1 MHNIIVNNYSKH
13 IAIIGAGISGLAL
26 GLILKKA
33 NIPVVIFEKSNDIS
47 DYGAGI
53 SISSNGIKVLKYLN
67 IYDEVIAFSKNPK
80 EAVYF
85 SGNKKIN
92 NFIVDVITT
101 SRQTLYKVLYSNY
114 KQLDGEILFNHQLN
128 DIDTSDIEPLTNPL
142 EKTAKTRDD
151 IVTAD
156 NLKKEL
162 LEIAPSSN
170 EDYFLVPRVVE

>member
-1 MHNIIVNNYSKH
+1 MDKKTVSTISYLSRLKLDEDNQDKITSDLENIIK
-13 IAIIGAGISGLAL
+13 
-26 GLILKKA
+26 
-33 NIPVVIFEKSNDIS
+33 F
-47 DYGAGI
+47 
-53 SISSNGIKVLKYLN
+53 
-67 IYDEVIAFSKNPK
+67 
-80 EAVYF
+80 
-85 SGNKKIN
+85 
-92 NFIVDVITT
+92 VD
-101 SRQTLYKVLYSNY
+101 
-114 KQLDGEILFNHQLN
+114 QLN

>member
-1 MHNIIVNNYSKH
+1 MDKKTVTTISYLSRLKIDGEKEEKITNDLENIIK
-13 IAIIGAGISGLAL
+13 
-26 GLILKKA
+26 
-33 NIPVVIFEKSNDIS
+33 F
-47 DYGAGI
+47 
-53 SISSNGIKVLKYLN
+53 
-67 IYDEVIAFSKNPK
+67 
-80 EAVYF
+80 
-85 SGNKKIN
+85 
-92 NFIVDVITT
+92 VD
-101 SRQTLYKVLYSNY
+101 
-114 KQLDGEILFNHQLN
+114 QLN